1 MFYPTNFPIQ
11 QEIPL
16 LELLR
21 KLSLSLPSQLTPTQF
36 TSLIKQTLKQN
47 PKLTIRQSPPLWHL
61 KFILERHYLEF
72 TPEIYQII
80 NQVLIKTKV
89 RSWSGIIPVSVFTNG
104 VGCPFNCV
112 YCANEPNMPKSYFSD
127 EPAVMR
133 AIHNN
138 FDPYKQVFNR
148 LQMLYLSGHPLDKI
162 ELIIQ
167 GGTFSFYDRKYR
179 EEFIKRCFDAAN
191 TEVEQAIR
199 TGQFKPV
206 NSPNLTAAQTQNET
220 AKQRIIGLTI
230 ETRPDFLDQ
239 SEIDFL
245 RQLGVTRVEMGVQA
259 PDEKILELIK
269 RGHGLKE
276 IWDATKLMKE
286 AGLKITYH
294 LMPGLP
300 GSYPEKDLK
309 MLEEI
314 FTDPKY
320 KPDNLKFYPTSV
332 VKFSELANWHES
344 GKYQPYSEADLTELV
359 LEFKKNIV
367 PPWLRIQRL
376 VRDLTTNDIL
386 VDTFPSNLR
395 QKIETELSRQKISC
409 PCIRCREIKSQTKAV
424 KLKLEIL
431 TYTASEGTE
440 YFLQFVDSKNRLYAL
455 LRLRISG
462 KKAIVREL
470 HVYGEA
476 TPLGKR
482 TKTRTQHTGLG
493 QKLLEKAEEITRENG
508 IDKLS
513 VISGIGAREYYR
525 KLGYQLE
532 GTYML
537 KSLSV

>member
-1 MFYPTNFPIQ
+1 MFYPTNFPVK
-11 QEIPL
+11 EETPL
-16 LELLR
+16 LELLQE
-21 KLSLSLPSQLTPTQF
+21 LAHSPLTQLTPAKLI
-36 TSLIKQTLKQN
+36 SLIKQTLKHN
-47 PKLTIRQSPPLWHL
+47 PHLKVRQSPPLWHL
-61 KFILERHYLEF
+61 KFVLERHYRDF
-72 TPEIYQII
+72 APTFYRKI
-80 NQVLIKTKV
+80 NDALIKTKV
-89 RSWSGIIPVSVFTNG
+89 RSWSGIIPVSVFTGG

-167 GGTFSFYDRKYR
+167 GGTFSFYDRAYR
-179 EEFIKRCFDAAN
+179 EEFVKGCFDAAN
-191 TEVEQAIR
+191 TDIEQAIR
-199 TGQFKPV
+199 TGR
-206 NSPNLTAAQTQNET
+206 LTPKTSASLLDAQNKNET

-230 ETRPDFLDQ
+230 ETRPDFLDR

-245 RQLGVTRVEMGVQA
+245 RTLGVTRVEMGVQA
-259 PDEKILELIK
+259 PDEQILKLIK

-276 IWDATKLMKE
+276 IWEATKLMKD
-286 AGLKITYH
+286 AGLKVTYH

-300 GSYPEKDLK
+300 GSNPQKDLK

-314 FTDPKY
+314 FTNPKY

-332 VKFSELANWHES
+332 VKYSELAEWHEA
-344 GKYQPYSEADLTELV
+344 GKYQPYSETDLTELV
-359 LEFKKNIV
+359 LKFKKNIV

-395 QKIETELSRQKISC
+395 QKLETELARQKIKC
-409 PCIRCREIKSQTKAV
+409 PCIRCREIKAQTKADN
-424 KLKLEIL
+424 LRLEIL
-431 TYTASEGTE
+431 DYPASEGTE
-440 YFLQFVDSKNRLYAL
+440 HFLQFVDLKNRLYAL
-455 LRLRISG
+455 LRLRIAEG
-462 KKAIVREL
+462 KAIVREL

-476 TPLGKR
+476 TPLGEHAK
-482 TKTRTQHTGLG
+482 TKTQHTGLG
-493 QKLLEKAEEITRENG
+493 QKLLENAEAITKAQG
-508 IDKLS
+508 INQLS
-513 VISGIGAREYYR
+513 VIAGIGAREYYR

-537 KSLSV
+537 KSLV